1 MTCSDCATPI
11 VKSAD
16 PYYSCCEPCSEKM
29 KRDAVVLF
37 VGVIVVVF
45 LVCVWLLH

>member
-1 MTCSDCATPI
+1 
-11 VKSAD
+11 
-16 PYYSCCEPCSEKM
+16 M